1 MSRFDSVGHRG
12 RKINQKIYV
21 KRVPRLQHNVERER
35 ERDEKEEV
43 WASETGSPTPTR
55 TLEAEREDKA
65 ERIRRGWLRTP
76 PSRRHHHLGRR
87 ERQEGRT

>member
-21 KRVPRLQHNVERER
+21 KRVRRLQHNVERER

-43 WASETGSPTPTR
+43 
-55 TLEAEREDKA
+55 
-65 ERIRRGWLRTP
+65 
-76 PSRRHHHLGRR
+76 
-87 ERQEGRT
+87 

>member
-43 WASETGSPTPTR
+43 
-55 TLEAEREDKA
+55 
-65 ERIRRGWLRTP
+65 
-76 PSRRHHHLGRR
+76 
-87 ERQEGRT
+87 

>member
-35 ERDEKEEV
+35 ETRKRRSEPVKQARPHPLGHWKQSGKTRQSASKE
-43 WASETGSPTPTR
+43 AG
-55 TLEAEREDKA
+55 
-65 ERIRRGWLRTP
+65 
-76 PSRRHHHLGRR
+76 
-87 ERQEGRT
+87 

>member
-21 KRVPRLQHNVERER
+21 KRVPRLQPNVER

-43 WASETGSPTPTR
+43 
-55 TLEAEREDKA
+55 
-65 ERIRRGWLRTP
+65 
-76 PSRRHHHLGRR
+76 
-87 ERQEGRT
+87 